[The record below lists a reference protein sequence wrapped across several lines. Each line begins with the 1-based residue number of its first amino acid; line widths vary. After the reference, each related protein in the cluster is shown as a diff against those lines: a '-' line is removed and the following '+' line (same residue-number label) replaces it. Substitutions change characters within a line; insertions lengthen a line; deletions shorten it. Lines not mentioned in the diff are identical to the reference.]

1 MHEELR
7 VLRNPRFNP
16 DVSTT
21 DYTAIVALWLTTVVL
36 NAVWRRLCYTGVS
49 MVFPK
54 EKHQKLLI
62 NITSVSYFKN
72 KGKNVF
78 TESLPCCVHFLLL

>member
-36 NAVWRRLCYTGVS
+36 NAVWRRLCYV
-49 MVFPK
+49 
-54 EKHQKLLI
+54 
-62 NITSVSYFKN
+62 Y
-72 KGKNVF
+72 
-78 TESLPCCVHFLLL
+78 